1 MNSGEEAL
9 NLLAESGMEIN
20 KLIAT
25 GGGARNAKWLQLK
38 ADVLNMPIIKKDIDE
53 AGCLGAAM
61 LVFSADTGMGIEHNS
76 DKKTINPD
84 PEKAKIYENKFEN
97 YKKMYPVMKELYQ
110 NFK

>member
-1 MNSGEEAL
+1 MKLNL
-9 NLLAESGMEIN
+9 NLLAESGMQIN

-25 GGGARNAKWLQLK
+25 GGGAKNAKWLQLK

-61 LVFSADTGMGIEHNS
+61 LAFSADTGKNIEHS
-76 DKKTINPD
+76 GDEKTINPD
-84 PEKAKIYENKFEN
+84 PEKAKIYKKKFEN
-97 YKKMYPVMKELYQ
+97 YKKTYPIMKELYQ